1 MATRGAPAVIP
12 AETELTFVL
21 SEPITVRERR

>member
-1 MATRGAPAVIP
+1 MATRGAAATIP

-21 SEPITVRERR
+21 REPVTIKEKL